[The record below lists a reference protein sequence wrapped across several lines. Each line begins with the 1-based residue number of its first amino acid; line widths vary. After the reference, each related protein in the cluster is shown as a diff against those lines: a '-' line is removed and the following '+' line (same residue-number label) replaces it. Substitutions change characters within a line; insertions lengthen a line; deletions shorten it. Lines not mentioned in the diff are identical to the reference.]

1 MGLEADV
8 CHSSGEVRQRVR
20 NQDHQLAISNNS
32 HLLLKLLLRECLIL
46 VHLVI
51 FRNVGGA
58 SDTFLLYLSIFK
70 GLNSWFHDFTSY

>member
-1 MGLEADV
+1 MGADV
-8 CHSSGEVRQRVR
+8 CHNLEVVRQRVR
-20 NQDHQLAISNNS
+20 NRDHQLAISNNS

-51 FRNVGGA
+51 FRNIGDA

-70 GLNSWFHDFTSY
+70 GLKSWFHDFTSY